1 MLAAVPLASV
11 YFIGSAAAALLAAR
25 TRDNRGAV
33 AGELFGLALCVAEWS
48 FFYALE
54 TLSQSP
60 AYRELWSQFAYI
72 GTYGTVAFMLRFCIR
87 WLSPRAAGWWMSV
100 LWVVPFFMVIA
111 AFTNGL
117 HGLVW
122 PEIRPAETFAF
133 VYEYEHGPLFWVGIT
148 YQYLAVLVS
157 VVLVTAGVV
166 RRRNIYR
173 QQALLVLF
181 GLLVAVAGNVL
192 YVSGALGRMPLDI
205 TPLTLAIATGFLLAG
220 ISRARLLELLP
231 TARHRV
237 VDVMPDGLLV
247 LDEQSRVVDW
257 NAAALRLWGID
268 QAAIMGVP
276 VTELIPEWSLKVPD
290 PMPDSYSATLVAKAG
305 DGLRHVDLE
314 IGRIDYPNPRSAG
327 WIALFHDATELRSA
341 ERRLQE
347 ANTRLE
353 QLNAE
358 LAREA
363 VHDGLTGLFNRAY
376 LDDSLVR
383 ELARADREQRPVG
396 LLILDI
402 DHFKTINDR
411 YGHGVGDDV
420 LRHVADLVR
429 SQVRAGDI
437 PCRYG
442 GDELVAVMPG
452 ATVDEAYQ
460 VGERIRRSVA
470 STSLTS
476 DGRPVRTTVSVG
488 VAVYAD
494 DAASAPDLFRVA
506 DRALYLAKDRGR
518 DRVCGARDV

>member
-1 MLAAVPLASV
+1 MLAAVPLASI
-11 YFIGSAAAALLAAR
+11 YFLGSAAAAFLAVLA
-25 TRDNRGAV
+25 RDNRGAV
-33 AGELFGLALCVAEWS
+33 AAELFGLALCVAEWS
-48 FFYALE
+48 FFYGLE
-54 TLSQSP
+54 TLSRSA

-87 WLSPRAAGWWMSV
+87 WLTPRAAGSWMSL
-100 LWVVPFFMVIA
+100 LWIVPFSMTAA

-122 PEIRPAETFAF
+122 PEIRPAETIPF
-133 VYEYEHGPLFWVGIT
+133 VYEYEHGALFWVGIA
-148 YQYLAVLVS
+148 YQYL
-157 VVLVTAGVV
+157 VVLVCVALVTVGVV
-166 RRRNIYR
+166 RRRDIYR

-192 YVSGALGRMPLDI
+192 YVSGALRAIPLDI

-220 ISRARLLELLP
+220 ISRARLLDLLP

-237 VDVMPDGLLV
+237 VEVMPDGLLV
-247 LDEQSRVVDW
+247 LDEEARIVDW
-257 NAAALRLWGID
+257 NPAALQLWGID
-268 QAAIMGVP
+268 RTSIMGVP
-276 VTELIPEWSLKVPD
+276 VADLIPPWSRIVPSEVPD
-290 PMPDSYSATLVAKAG
+290 SLTTTLVTER
-305 DGLRHVDLE
+305 DGQTRHVDLE
-314 IGRIDYPNPRSAG
+314 ICRIDHPTRHSSG

-341 ERRLQE
+341 QRRLQE
-347 ANTRLE
+347 ANARLE
-353 QLNAE
+353 RLNAE

-396 LLILDI
+396 LLILDV
-402 DHFKTINDR
+402 DHFKTVNDR
-411 YGHGVGDDV
+411 HGHGVGDAV
-420 LRHVADLVR
+420 LRTVAELVR

-452 ATVDEAYQ
+452 ATVGEALQ

-470 STSLTS
+470 QASLAAA
-476 DGRPVRTTVSVG
+476 DGSVHATVSVG
-488 VAVYAD
+488 VGVYPD
-494 DAASAPDLFRVA
+494 NAATAADLFRVA

-518 DRVCGARDV
+518 DQVCGAPDV

>member
-1 MLAAVPLASV
+1 MLASVPLASV
-11 YFIGSAAAALLAAR
+11 YFLGTAAAGLLAAR
-25 TRDNRGAV
+25 TRQNRGAV
-33 AGELFGLALCVAEWS
+33 ATELVGLALCVAEWS
-48 FFYALE
+48 FFYGLE
-54 TLSQSP
+54 TLSQSA

-87 WLSPRAAGWWMSV
+87 WLSPRAAGWWMSL
-100 LWVVPFFMVIA
+100 LWIVPFLMVIA
-111 AFTNGL
+111 AFTNGV

-122 PEIRPAETFAF
+122 PEIRPAETVPF
-133 VYEYEHGPLFWVGIT
+133 VYRYEHGPVFWAGIT
-148 YQYLAVLVS
+148 YQYLAVMLSVALV
-157 VVLVTAGVV
+157 VTGVL

-173 QQALLVLF
+173 QQALLVLV
-181 GLLVAVAGNVL
+181 GLLVAVGGNVL
-192 YVSGALGRMPLDI
+192 YVSGAFGEIPLDI
-205 TPLTLAIATGFLLAG
+205 TPLALAVAIVFLLAG
-220 ISRARLLELLP
+220 ISRVRLLELLP
-231 TARHRV
+231 IARHRV

-247 LDEQSRVVDW
+247 LDEAARVVDW
-257 NAAALRLWGID
+257 NPAALRLWGID
-268 QAAIMGVP
+268 QSSIMGVP
-276 VTELIPEWSLKVPD
+276 VADLIRDWSRVVPD
-290 PMPDSYSATLVAKAG
+290 PVPDSLTATLVAEDG
-305 DGLRHVDLE
+305 DQVRHIDLE
-314 IGRIDYPNPRSAG
+314 IGRIDYPNPRNAG

-353 QLNAE
+353 HLNAE

-376 LDDSLVR
+376 LDDSLGR
-383 ELARADREQRPVG
+383 ELARADRERRPVG

-411 YGHGVGDDV
+411 HGHGVGDHV
-420 LRHVADLVR
+420 LRRVADLVR

-452 ATVDEAYQ
+452 ATVQEALQ

-470 STSLTS
+470 QTSLAA
-476 DGRPVRTTVSVG
+476 DGGPVHATISVG
-488 VAVYAD
+488 VAVYSD
-494 DAASAPDLFRVA
+494 DAPSAADLFRAA

>member
-11 YFIGSAAAALLAAR
+11 YFIGSAAAAFLAVR

-33 AGELFGLALCVAEWS
+33 ATELFGLALCVAEWS
-48 FFYALE
+48 FFYGFE
-54 TLSQSP
+54 TLSQS
-60 AYRELWSQFAYI
+60 ATYRELWSQFAYI

-87 WLSPRAAGWWMSV
+87 WLSPRVAGWWMSI

-111 AFTNGL
+111 AFTNGI

-122 PEIRPAETFAF
+122 PDIRPAVSIPF
-133 VYEYEHGPLFWVGIT
+133 VYEYEHGPLFWVGIA
-148 YQYLAVLVS
+148 YQYAVVTAS
-157 VVLVTAGVV
+157 VALVTAGVL

-192 YVSGALGRMPLDI
+192 YVSGALGQMPLDI

-237 VDVMPDGLLV
+237 VEVMPDGLLV

-257 NAAALRLWGID
+257 NPAAVRLWGID
-268 QAAIMGVP
+268 QAAIMGTP
-276 VTELIPEWSLKVPD
+276 VAHLIPDWSRAVPD
-290 PMPDSYSATLVAKAG
+290 PPPDSLTATLVARSGGAV
-305 DGLRHVDLE
+305 RHIDLE
-314 IGRIDYPNPRSAG
+314 IGRINYPSPRSAG

-383 ELARADREQRPVG
+383 ELARADREQRPIG

-411 YGHGVGDDV
+411 FGHGLGDDV

-452 ATVDEAYQ
+452 ATVEEAMR

-470 STSLTS
+470 ETGLVSE
-476 DGRPVRTTVSVG
+476 GGPVRSTVSVG
-488 VAVYAD
+488 VAVYPD
-494 DAASAPDLFRVA
+494 HAANAADLFRAA
-506 DRALYLAKDRGR
+506 DRALYLAKDHGR
-518 DRVCGARDV
+518 DRVCGAHDV